1 MHSRKRKEV
10 RTNAEETPELLA
22 FAQEFRDE
30 SHLRQITA
38 QLFEQMK
45 FSEVTITHGGP
56 TEKGKD
62 IVFTLKAPSENGF
75 SALAS
80 LNTTGLRATQRLSVA
95 LEQF

>member
-1 MHSRKRKEV
+1 
-10 RTNAEETPELLA
+10 
-22 FAQEFRDE
+22 
-30 SHLRQITA
+30 
-38 QLFEQMK
+38 MK
-45 FSEVTITHGGP
+45 FSEATITHGGP